1 MSFISIQGVTKK
13 YANHTAIEGINI
25 EIPEKSIFGLLGP
38 NGAGKTSL
46 IRILT
51 QITAADEGKI
61 LYNGEPL
68 APHHV
73 ETMGYLP
80 EERGLYKKMKIGD
93 QVMYFARLKG
103 LSRMEASKRIKYW
116 FDKFEINSWKS
127 KKVEELSKGMAQKV
141 QFINTVLHNPKL
153 IILDEPF
160 SGFDPVNAEL
170 IKNEIIELRDN
181 GATIILSTHRMES
194 VEQMC
199 DNVAL
204 INKAQIVLEGDITS
218 IKEKYKTGEY
228 TAEYKGELNG
238 SLTAA
243 DIISQ
248 ETTRRGDTLVKMKLK
263 EGQTSN
269 QLISQLIASVEIHS
283 FKEVL
288 PSINEIFISIV
299 KEEPNHE

>member
-103 LSRMEASKRIKYW
+103 LSRMEAGKRIKYW

-170 IKNEIIELRDN
+170 IKNEIMELRDN

>member
-1 MSFISIQGVTKK
+1 MSMISIQGVTKR
-13 YANHTAIEGINI
+13 YANHTAIDGINI
-25 EIPEKSIFGLLGP
+25 EIPEKCIYGLLGP

-61 LYNGEPL
+61 LFNGEPL
-68 APHHV
+68 SAEHISI
-73 ETMGYLP
+73 MGYLP

-93 QVMYFARLKG
+93 QVLYFARLKG
-103 LSRMEASKRIKYW
+103 LTKMEAKKRIKYW
-116 FDKFEINSWKS
+116 FDKFEIDSWRN

-141 QFINTVLHNPKL
+141 QFINTILHDPKL

-170 IKNEIIELRDN
+170 IKDEILELRDK
-181 GATIILSTHRMES
+181 GATVILSTHRMES

-204 INKAQIVLEGDITS
+204 IHKSKIVLEGELVS

-228 TAEYKGELNG
+228 IAEFKGELNG
-238 SLTAA
+238 TLSAA
-243 DIISQ
+243 EIESTEI
-248 ETTRRGDTLVKMKLK
+248 TKRGDTLVKMKLK
-263 EGQTSN
+263 EGEQPNTLIG
-269 QLISQLIASVEIHS
+269 QLMSSVQIHS
-283 FKEVL
+283 FREVL
-288 PSINEIFISIV
+288 PGINDIFISIV
-299 KEEPNHE
+299 KEDPSHE